1 MRFSIGVGGHFCSKF
16 HSKLYSKQRKAAQK
30 TFIQK
35 CVWKMLMKLTLS
47 FNELKKHLRLPS
59 NSEIFQAGRTK
70 RKKEK
75 KGSLIEKA
83 VRCFKGL
90 EYLN

>member
-1 MRFSIGVGGHFCSKF
+1 
-16 HSKLYSKQRKAAQK
+16 
-30 TFIQK
+30 
-35 CVWKMLMKLTLS
+35 MLMKLTLS

-90 EYLN
+90 EYLNQANNLELINCNLKACNGANNRNENNDAN